1 MESKPSASASCAT
14 RVIVSYASTGS
25 EMPTRSMRQPC
36 GTIKPNFIAMRTL
49 LSNKEKGVNLKCF
62 HYITSHGSKWSQG
75 GTCIKLAQP
84 VQRTAPASPRP
95 TSHLYAPH
103 CIGSYPSNRI
113 SYIPCVQPTSEKKW
127 HSHCFPYA
135 LADAPIM
142 YSSSSA
148 QFLDG

>member
-95 TSHLYAPH
+95 TSHLYAPR
-103 CIGSYPSNRI
+103 CIHPLQRVLPVESHQLHSLR
-113 SYIPCVQPTSEKKW
+113 STHQREKVA
-127 HSHCFPYA
+127 HPLHP
-135 LADAPIM
+135 
-142 YSSSSA
+142 
-148 QFLDG
+148 